1 MAGWRIGIRMKP
13 QCPNCRTDFVQRIRP
28 DGILEPLAGLLF
40 IHPFRCQ
47 LCTHRFRAFLPGVA
61 ALSQK
66 VDRRQY
72 VRFSARFPVTFSG
85 DSGPGQGA
93 VMDVTMGGCALES
106 DATLMPSMVLKLKL
120 HIAEHALPVEVEA
133 AVVRS
138 VRSKIVGLEF
148 ARFELQEKY
157 RLTQYVAGLASA
169 HRKE

>member
-1 MAGWRIGIRMKP
+1 MKQ
-13 QCPNCRTDFVQRIRP
+13 QCPKCGTDFVQRIRP
-28 DGILEPLAGLLF
+28 DGTLERLASLLF
-40 IHPFRCQ
+40 ILPFRCQ
-47 LCTHRFRAFLPGVA
+47 LCTHRFRAFLPGVDA
-61 ALSQK
+61 FWQK

-85 DSGPGQGA
+85 DAGPGQGTA
-93 VMDVTMGGCALES
+93 MDVSMGGCALES

-120 HIAEHALPVEVEA
+120 HVSEYALPVEVEA

-148 ARFELQEKY
+148 ARFSLQEKY
-157 RLTQYVAGLASA
+157 RLNPYVAGLMSA